1 MFLSS
6 GKESYLIGINTFI
19 HVRFE
24 LKQLIVTWA
33 LDNWTKNIFVM
44 PNYIKYLGTKSAINN
59 NLSGYVFK

>member
-33 LDNWTKNIFVM
+33 PDNWTKNIFVT
-44 PNYIKYLGTKSAINN
+44 PKYIKYLAQS
-59 NLSGYVFK
+59 LQ